1 MNCIFQARAWKI
13 GKRSAQTR
21 ASQRPRGFPEAS
33 LPAPGPPRA
42 ARRAPPTLNSPGH
55 QTSRDPRLH
64 SLCSPFLLGLPVVQ
78 LPSARGPPGPRSV
91 NPARGGRAVCGVPAA
106 LPGPAEASVCLPSL
120 LGGRGDGLGMSPAPA
135 LPSRARRAARPL
147 PVHTREA
154 RARQASPASSAW
166 GFRGR
171 VTEPAR
177 AASSRLFLFLRRR
190 PPGPPCDSS
199 LNDLPLAVARR
210 PSRPRTSPLI
220 HVRRG
225 QQAALAW
232 THVGPV
238 ESDRL

>member
-1 MNCIFQARAWKI
+1 MRRR
-13 GKRSAQTR
+13 GR
-21 ASQRPRGFPEAS
+21 ASARGGFRKPRSLRPGLPEP
-33 LPAPGPPRA
+33 PA
-42 ARRAPPTLNSPGH
+42 APPTLNSPGH
-55 QTSRDPRLH
+55 QTPRDPRLH
-64 SLCSPFLLGLPVVQ
+64 SLCSPFLLGLPAVQ
-78 LPSARGPPGPRSV
+78 LPSARGPPGPRS
-91 NPARGGRAVCGVPAA
+91 AA
-106 LPGPAEASVCLPSL
+106 LPLLVVAGPCPAGASVCLPSL

-177 AASSRLFLFLRRR
+177 SASSRLFLFLRRR
-190 PPGPPCDSS
+190 PPGSPCDSS

-232 THVGPV
+232 TRVGPV